1 MEYAVRFLVNGGSWK
16 YCPNGWAYYR
26 MFLNMRPRLTTS
38 TRPCH
43 LWNLLEVLDAME
55 SRLAEKGLLEECREA
70 FAAQFWLLAKRAA
83 FHADVQR
90 EAMTRFERLSRD
102 GRLPEPWQERAL
114 YKLLG
119 IRRRKRLVTFLR
131 RYLAIQPFRPIAAV
145 QSVAD
150 VYAFDH
156 PTEGEMAG

>member
-1 MEYAVRFLVNGGSWK
+1 MQTFGE
-16 YCPNGWAYYR
+16 
-26 MFLNMRPRLTTS
+26 T
-38 TRPCH
+38 
-43 LWNLLEVLDAME
+43 
-55 SRLAEKGLLEECREA
+55 EKGLLEECREA

-90 EAMTRFERLSRD
+90 EAMTRFERLSRG